1 MSRHGKRK
9 CKSCGCTDFI
19 KDIHSASSDL
29 ACQNCG
35 RVFEENPIVSEV
47 TFGETSNGAA
57 MVQGAFVG
65 ADQSH
70 ATFGNG
76 PRGNGMDSR
85 TKTLTN
91 AKRKIR
97 AVASALK
104 IPDYVA
110 DAAYQWFTL
119 ALTNNFVKGRRSQNV
134 ISACLYVACRKE
146 KTHHMLIDFSTLL
159 QVSLYSVGAT
169 FLKMVK
175 ALHIT
180 SLPLSDPSLFIQNFA
195 DKLEF
200 GDDKVKIVKDA
211 VKLAAR
217 MADDWIHEGRKP
229 AGVAAACLLLAARM
243 NNHRR
248 THAEIVAVAHVG
260 EETLQRRLNDFK
272 STHNGELTIKA
283 FRESEKVQETA
294 PPSFIKNRKR
304 DRKLMD
310 DVVENNGSRDEFDS
324 GKDTLV
330 MRFISSVDLQSEEIL
345 EQLERVKRRQK
356 ADLNRT
362 LSTKGD
368 RHGVDKL
375 IELEE
380 SREPESD
387 EDDNEETRS
396 QKKKQKMEDR
406 ELVDIQLVHID
417 KYIPEEDPN
426 RPRNY
431 HKLPKTS
438 DILADIPDD
447 PEDFGDLSDS
457 ELDFFILTEE
467 ESALKER
474 VWTGV
479 NEEFLLDEERKRL
492 KAQADELSG
501 NNANKKKNR
510 KPKSV
515 KIDGVNNADIDGALK
530 EIGEGGAFSAAKTL
544 LARKTQSKKINY
556 MALNNLFD
564 DN

>member
-1 MSRHGKRK
+1 MAKKQGQRK
-9 CKSCGCTDFI
+9 CKTCGCTDFI

-47 TFGETSNGAA
+47 SFGETSNGAA
-57 MVQGAFVG
+57 VVQGSFVG
-65 ADQSH
+65 ADQAH
-70 ATFGNG
+70 ASFGNG

-85 TKTLTN
+85 TKTLAS

-110 DAAYQWFTL
+110 DAAYQWFSL
-119 ALTNNFVKGRRSQNV
+119 ALSNNFVKGRRSQNV

-146 KTHHMLIDFSTLL
+146 KTHHMLIDFSTRL

-180 SLPLSDPSLFIQNFA
+180 SLPLSDPSLFIQHFS

-211 VKLAAR
+211 VKLAGR
-217 MADDWIHEGRKP
+217 MANDWIHEGRKP

-248 THAEIVAVAHVG
+248 THAEIVAVAHIG

-272 STHNGELTIKA
+272 QTHNGELTIKE
-283 FRESEKVQETA
+283 FRESEKVAETA
-294 PPSFIKNRKR
+294 PPSYIKNRKKER
-304 DRKLMD
+304 EIMNSLLKTNGTPD
-310 DVVENNGSRDEFDS
+310 DLSTTDDD
-324 GKDTLV
+324 KDPLV
-330 MRFISSVDLQSEEIL
+330 MRFIGSVDLQSSEIL

-356 ADLNRT
+356 EDINRT
-362 LSTKGD
+362 LSTRGKGKKLD
-368 RHGVDKL
+368 LEGV
-375 IELEE
+375 LEE
-380 SREPESD
+380 
-387 EDDNEETRS
+387 EELS
-396 QKKKQKMEDR
+396 EV
-406 ELVDIQLVHID
+406 VDVNLVHID
-417 KYIPEEDPN
+417 KYDPAKDLD
-426 RPRNY
+426 RPRNF
-431 HKLPKTS
+431 HKLPKS
-438 DILADIPDD
+438 AEILAGVADD
-447 PEDFGDLSDS
+447 PELFDDLEDD
-457 ELDFFILTEE
+457 ELDFFILNEE

-474 VWTGV
+474 IWTGV
-479 NEEFLLDEERKRL
+479 NEEYLLEEERKRL
-492 KAQADELSG
+492 KNQADELSG
-501 NNANKKKNR
+501 NSANKRR
-510 KPKSV
+510 KRNARANTPS
-515 KIDGVNNADIDGALK
+515 IDGVDADAVEVALK
-530 EIGEGGAFSAAKTL
+530 EIGEGGAFTAAKTL

-556 MALNNLFD
+556 SALNNLFD